1 MKTDPTDIRVR
12 HFEWKNATFGDIKR
26 RPHSQLTSHTDSRLP
41 APSRCLSAESCP
53 HVQTSPAASL
63 WPGFQCS
70 RSKWSGTASLPSPCC
85 FRGRHSCAECVRV
98 ATGCSKQMSL
108 WEDTR
113 QENLFSGFHT
123 FLSNTCSAH
132 LAHCLAWKKAFIC
145 WKVKVYFWLWYGAFL
160 IQFLWQVTT
169 QKNTLKGIIYSTNRQ
184 VLLYDTL
191 LPTDKIIFV
200 YIWTHQL

>member
-1 MKTDPTDIRVR
+1 MKTDPTDTRVR

-98 ATGCSKQMSL
+98 ATGCSKTDELVGGHETGKPFFWFSHFSVKHLQRTSCTLSSL
-108 WEDTR
+108 KEGFYLLKSESIFLALIWC
-113 QENLFSGFHT
+113 LFNSVPLTSH
-123 FLSNTCSAH
+123 NTEKH
-132 LAHCLAWKKAFIC
+132 P
-145 WKVKVYFWLWYGAFL
+145 
-160 IQFLWQVTT
+160 QR
-169 QKNTLKGIIYSTNRQ
+169 IIYSTFFFNKIK
-184 VLLYDTL
+184 
-191 LPTDKIIFV
+191 PTWI
-200 YIWTHQL
+200 Q